1 MDRNCDKGTISL
13 SQENF
18 IREILECHGMSN
30 SCPISTPALA
40 NKHLVKLKSPEISA
54 KSYQHALSA
63 LMYPMLG
70 THPDLGY
77 AIAAL
82 GHHTANPG
90 PDHQHTLERVFRYLQ
105 VTSDHRL
112 VLGHGTSGDSTL
124 LGYADAD
131 WARDVNN
138 HKSTLGYM
146 FKLGGGAISWSSKK
160 QAAITLSSTEAEYIT
175 R

>member
-1 MDRNCDKGTISL
+1 MDRNCEKGTISL

-82 GHHTANPG
+82 GHHAANPG
-90 PDHQHTLERVFRYLQ
+90 PDHQHALKCVFRYLKA
-105 VTSDHRL
+105 TSNQQL
-112 VLGHGTSGDSTL
+112 VFGCGTVNSSTL
-124 LGYADAD
+124 LSYAKSD
-131 WARDVNN
+131 WATDIND
-138 HKSTLGYM
+138 HKLMLGYV
-146 FKLGGGAISWSSKK
+146 F
-160 QAAITLSSTEAEYIT
+160 TLAGTAVS
-175 R
+175 